1 MREGRVPLPDEVMAQ
16 LEFMNGRL
24 NGVIA
29 DMMDIRYEMNVLNDR
44 LYRNLLIVEGI
55 YKTLH
60 QI

>member
-24 NGVIA
+24 NGVMA
-29 DMMDIRYEMNVLNDR
+29 DMMDIRHEMNVLNDR